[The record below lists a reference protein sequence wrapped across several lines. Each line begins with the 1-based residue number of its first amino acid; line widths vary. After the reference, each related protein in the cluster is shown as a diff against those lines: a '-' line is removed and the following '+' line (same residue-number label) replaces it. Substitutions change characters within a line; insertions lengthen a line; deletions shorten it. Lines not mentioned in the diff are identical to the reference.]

1 MKRQIRLSLATAA
14 VLCSS
19 VLVMTQRVQARFEV
33 EERARF
39 RATDSS
45 SKTNT
50 N

>member
-1 MKRQIRLSLATAA
+1 MKRQIRLSLAPA

-19 VLVMTQRVQARFEV
+19 VLVTTQRVHARFEV